1 MIQHIFSGHVQVEIQ
16 GPKVLRLLQRTMQY
30 AKYEV
35 VGFEEKVAIQDSRVE
50 GLQAIDYLEASGD
63 ATYFPDAFSSP
74 AYAQIF
80 SDENNVLQIH
90 LSDTNDGEPGHILWI
105 AIGISDE
112 IPFYDYEFQWIE
124 LIDPNTIGMITVF
137 SKNIDD
143 DLEAFFLPTTE
154 EVTNQEEDY
163 AESLGWR

>member
-16 GPKVLRLLQRTMQY
+16 GPKVLRLLQRTIQY

-35 VGFEEKVAIQDSRVE
+35 VGFEEKVAVQDSRTQ

-63 ATYFPDAFSSP
+63 ATYFPDEFSSP

-80 SDENNVLQIH
+80 SDENDVLQIH
-90 LSDTNDGEPGHILWI
+90 LSDNHDEEPEHFLWI

-124 LIDPNTIGMITVF
+124 FFNSNTIGMITIF

-143 DLEAFFLPTTE
+143 DFEAFFLPTTE
-154 EVTNQEEDY
+154 GVTNQEEDY